1 MKVIVNTAG
10 FYGGTWYESDPEER
24 EIPDKVAKP
33 FLPPYGNQLSTPS
46 TKKSTQ
52 AGGAKPDDKKGD

>member
-10 FYGGTWYESDPEER
+10 FYGGTWYEAGPAER

-33 FLPPYGNQLSTPS
+33 FLPPYGDQLSKPS
-46 TKKSTQ
+46 SKKSSTTG
-52 AGGAKPDDKKGD
+52 AAKPDDKKGD